1 MGRVTERMGQ
11 GKQGSAVVGR
21 ELEWEV
27 TGPEASVAGGTVVAP
42 VADGTVSPPPERD
55 ASRAPQESE
64 SGRFSAW
71 WEQWGLAVGAGLCW
85 LFLALAL
92 IVPRVAP
99 VEPQV
104 AIALYIAA
112 YIAGGTSAT
121 INALSL
127 LFTERKISIDLLMI
141 TAAAGA
147 AYLGHWEEGAIL
159 LGLFSTSGAL
169 EHYALGRTER
179 AVKALMDLSPE
190 VATVIEDGEERVIP
204 VEQLRL
210 GDTVLVRPGERVSVD
225 GQVLAGASAVDQAAI
240 TGESVP
246 VDKGVGDTVFA
257 GTINGY
263 GAIHVRVDRLHQEST
278 LAKIVQFVAQAQAQ
292 KSATQRFTDRFEG
305 AYAVGVILF
314 ALLVGAIPILFLQE
328 DVDSAVYR
336 AITLLVVASPCAL
349 VISTPAATLS
359 ALANAARNGVLFK
372 GSADLENIGETR
384 IVAFDK
390 TGTLTHGKPALTD
403 VVPLGTWDEQTLLQ
417 LAASAEHFSE
427 HHMARAMVDGAA
439 ARQIPLLDAQDFR
452 AIPGKGISA
461 EVAGQEV
468 LVGNAMLFADA
479 GVTVSPAAEQL
490 ADELRDAGRTA
501 VFAGDRQ
508 GVQGVLAVADTL
520 RPDAAAAIRDL
531 KGLGISRIVVLTGDH
546 QRLADAICAELDV
559 DEVRGDMLPE
569 EKLRFIES
577 LENEGKVAMVGDG
590 VNDAPAL
597 AIATVGVAMGGAGT
611 DVALETA
618 DVVLMGDDLRKLP
631 YAIELSRRTR
641 RTIRQNLAFALA
653 VIAVLVTATLTRGIP
668 LPLGVIG
675 HEGSTII
682 VVLLGLRLLIWK
694 RENRQPVTAA

>member
-1 MGRVTERMGQ
+1 MVGQEMARPLSGAETSAAIEERPAPFVD
-11 GKQGSAVVGR
+11 GKVRTPPAGAVPPVSDAD
-21 ELEWEV
+21 
-27 TGPEASVAGGTVVAP
+27 TSGG
-42 VADGTVSPPPERD
+42 
-55 ASRAPQESE
+55 
-64 SGRFSAW
+64 FSAW
-71 WEQWGLAVGAGLCW
+71 WEQWGLAVGAALCW
-85 LFLALAL
+85 VFLALAL
-92 IVPRVAP
+92 IIPRVVP
-99 VEPQV
+99 VEPRV
-104 AIALYIAA
+104 VLALYVAA

-121 INALSL
+121 INALRL
-127 LFTERKISIDLLMI
+127 LFTERSVSIDLLMI

-147 AYLGHWEEGAIL
+147 AYLGSWEEGAIL

-179 AVKALMDLSPE
+179 AVKALMDLSPA
-190 VATVIEDGEERVIP
+190 VATVIEDGVERVTP
-204 VEQLRL
+204 VEHLRL

-225 GQVLAGASAVDQAAI
+225 GQVLTGETSVDQAAI

-246 VDKGVGDTVFA
+246 VVKGAGDTVFA
-257 GTINGY
+257 GTINGH

-305 AYAVGVILF
+305 AYAIGVILF
-314 ALLVGAIPILFLQE
+314 SLLVGAIPIFLLHE
-328 DVDSAVYR
+328 NVDTAVYR

-372 GSADLENIGETR
+372 GSADLENIGETQ
-384 IVAFDK
+384 IMAFDK
-390 TGTLTHGKPALTD
+390 TGTLTYGKPALTD
-403 VVPLGTWDEQTLLQ
+403 VEPLGSWDAQTLLQ

-439 ARQIPLLDAQDFR
+439 AQQIPLLEARDFR
-452 AIPGKGISA
+452 AIPGKGITA

-468 LVGNAMLFADA
+468 LIGNAMLFADA
-479 GVTVSPAAEQL
+479 GVVVSPAAEQL
-490 ADELRDAGRTA
+490 ADRLRGAGRTA
-501 VFAGDRQ
+501 VFAGNRQ

-546 QRLADAICAELDV
+546 QRLADAICAQLDV

-569 EKLRFIES
+569 EKLRFIET
-577 LENEGKVAMVGDG
+577 LEQEGKVTMVGDG

-597 AIATVGVAMGGAGT
+597 AIASVGVAMGGAGT

-641 RTIRQNLAFALA
+641 RTIRQNLIFALL

-694 RENRQPVTAA
+694 REDRQPVTAA

>member
-1 MGRVTERMGQ
+1 M
-11 GKQGSAVVGR
+11 AGR
-21 ELEWEV
+21 EMGKALPGTEV
-27 TGPEASVAGGTVVAP
+27 LTARHHPSF
-42 VADGTVSPPPERD
+42 ADGTVLSPPAALTPPVVPE
-55 ASRAPQESE
+55 SVP
-64 SGRFSAW
+64 GRLAAW
-71 WEQWGLAVGAGLCW
+71 WEQWGLAVGAVLCW
-85 LFLALAL
+85 AFLALAL
-92 IVPRVAP
+92 IVPRLVP
-99 VEPQV
+99 VGPQIV
-104 AIALYIAA
+104 LALYVAS
-112 YIAGGTSAT
+112 YIAGGTTAA
-121 INALSL
+121 INALRL
-127 LFTERKISIDLLMI
+127 LVTERSISIDLLMI

-147 AYLGHWEEGAIL
+147 AYLGSWEEGAIL

-179 AVKALMDLSPE
+179 AVKALMDLSPA
-190 VATVIEDGEERVIP
+190 VATVIVNGLERVTP
-204 VEQLRL
+204 VEQLQL

-225 GQVLAGASAVDQAAI
+225 GTVLSGETSVDQAAI

-246 VDKGVGDTVFA
+246 VPKSAGAAVFA
-257 GTINGY
+257 GTINGS
-263 GAIHVRVDRLHQEST
+263 GAIYVRVDRLHQEST

-305 AYAVGVILF
+305 AYAIGVILF
-314 ALLVGAIPILFLQE
+314 AILVGAIPIFFLHE
-328 DVDSAVYR
+328 NVDAAVYR

-390 TGTLTHGKPALTD
+390 TGTLTHGKPALTN
-403 VVPLGTWDEQTLLQ
+403 VEPLGTWDAQTLLQ

-439 ARQIPLLDAQDFR
+439 ERQIPLLEADNFR
-452 AIPGKGISA
+452 SFPGKGVTA
-461 EVAGQEV
+461 QVAGQEV
-468 LVGNAMLFADA
+468 MVGNAAHFAGA
-479 GVTVSPAAEQL
+479 GVVVPAAAERV
-490 ADELRDAGRTA
+490 ADEMRDAGCTA
-501 VFAGDRQ
+501 VFAGNRL
-508 GVQGVLAVADTL
+508 GIQGVLGVADTL
-520 RPDAAAAIRDL
+520 RPDAVMAIREL
-531 KGLGISRIVVLTGDH
+531 KELGISRIVVLTGDH
-546 QRLADAICAELDV
+546 QRLADAICTELGV

-569 EKLRFIES
+569 EKLRFIEA
-577 LENEGKVAMVGDG
+577 LEQQGRVAMVGDG

-597 AIATVGVAMGGAGT
+597 AIASVGVAMGGAGT

-641 RTIRQNLAFALA
+641 RTIRQNLAFALL
-653 VIAVLVTATLTRGIP
+653 VIAVLVTATLTHGIP
-668 LPLGVIG
+668 LPLGVVG

-694 RENRQPVTAA
+694 RDTRHPVTAA

>member
-1 MGRVTERMGQ
+1 MVESTEHRHR
-11 GKQGSAVVGR
+11 GSAGAGR
-21 ELEWEV
+21 NLGRTLADLEVPTFEDQATFV
-27 TGPEASVAGGTVVAP
+27 DGKVLPQPAAP
-42 VADGTVSPPPERD
+42 TSPVSPGSPP
-55 ASRAPQESE
+55 
-64 SGRFSAW
+64 GRLSAW
-71 WEQWGLAVGAGLCW
+71 WAQWGLAVGAGLCW
-85 LFLALAL
+85 VFLALAL
-92 IVPRVAP
+92 IIPRVAE
-99 VEPQV
+99 VGPQV
-104 AIALYIAA
+104 AIALYVAA
-112 YIAGGTSAT
+112 YITGGTTAT
-121 INALSL
+121 VNALRL
-127 LFTERKISIDLLMI
+127 LLTERKISIDLLMI

-179 AVKALMDLSPE
+179 AVKALMDLSPA
-190 VATVIEDGEERVIP
+190 VATVIEDGAERVTP

-225 GQVLAGASAVDQAAI
+225 GQVLAGATSVDQAAI

-246 VDKGVGDTVFA
+246 VAKGVGDAVFA
-257 GTINGY
+257 GTINGH
-263 GAIHVRVDRLHQEST
+263 GAIHVRVERLHQEST

-305 AYAVGVILF
+305 AYAIGVILF
-314 ALLVGAIPILFLQE
+314 ALLVGAIPILFLGE
-328 DVDSAVYR
+328 NADAAIYR

-390 TGTLTHGKPALTD
+390 TGTLTHGKPALTN
-403 VVPLGTWDEQTLLQ
+403 VEPLGAWDAATLLQ

-427 HHMARAMVDGAA
+427 HHMARAMVDGAVQ
-439 ARQIPLLDAQDFR
+439 RQIPLLDARSFQG
-452 AIPGKGISA
+452 IPGKGITA

-479 GVTVSPAAEQL
+479 GVTVPAAAARL

-501 VFAGDRQ
+501 VFAGNRL

-520 RPDAAAAIRDL
+520 RPDAAAVIREL
-531 KGLGISRIVVLTGDH
+531 KQLGISRIVVLTGDH
-546 QRLADAICAELDV
+546 QRLADAICTELDV

-569 EKLRFIES
+569 EKLRFIEA
-577 LENEGKVAMVGDG
+577 LEREGPVTMVGDG

-631 YAIELSRRTR
+631 YAIALSRRTR
-641 RTIRQNLAFALA
+641 RTIRQNLAFALT
-653 VIAVLVTATLTRGIP
+653 VIAVLVVATLTRGIP
-668 LPLGVIG
+668 LPLGVVG

-694 RENRQPVTAA
+694 PNKRQAVTAA